1 MEMNTCSSVGERSL
15 KIVPPFLFSQ
25 RTLKVSVVDKSCNQS
40 LKINWKHELR
50 NHIIFMF
57 YFDSMPPAI
66 SSCLI
71 YDNLSIFLFAI
82 WNTTGPL
89 LSPAPFLTSK
99 YQLHFH
105 SDVELCF
112 FESIYSHLLHIFT
125 ILCLYLRQRQ
135 NAHFSSS
142 VSWSNDNMSISN
154 IISSTTSVKSCWYL
168 DTSALWASS
177 PREVCV

>member
-1 MEMNTCSSVGERSL
+1 MNSEITLFLCFILIPCHQLFLLVPYMIIYPSFSL
-15 KIVPPFLFSQ
+15 LFE
-25 RTLKVSVVDKSCNQS
+25 
-40 LKINWKHELR
+40 I
-50 NHIIFMF
+50 
-57 YFDSMPPAI
+57 
-66 SSCLI
+66 
-71 YDNLSIFLFAI
+71 
-82 WNTTGPL
+82 PL

-142 VSWSNDNMSISN
+142 LSWSNENMSISN

-168 DTSALWASS
+168 DTSAL
-177 PREVCV
+177 